1 VKESPQT
8 SPACTIR
15 SGTMKRSKHGNRKVI
30 YDGMTFDSK
39 KEFRRWQELLD
50 MEAAGKIQNLQRQVK
65 FVLIPAQRDPD
76 RIGKRGGIIKGKV
89 IEREVAY
96 IADFVYEQNGELV
109 VEDVKGYKGGVAYNL
124 FVMKRKMLLYLYGI
138 RVKEI

>member
-1 VKESPQT
+1 
-8 SPACTIR
+8 
-15 SGTMKRSKHGNRKVI
+15 MKRSKYGSRKIV
-30 YDGMTFDSK
+30 YNGMTFDSK

-50 MEAAGKIQNLQRQVK
+50 MEVAGRIQNLQRQVK
-65 FVLIPAQRDPD
+65 FVLIPAQREPD

-96 IADFVYEQNGELV
+96 IADFVYEKDGELV

-124 FVMKRKMLLYLYGI
+124 FVMKRKMLLYLYDI
-138 RVKEI
+138 KVKEI

>member
-1 VKESPQT
+1 
-8 SPACTIR
+8 
-15 SGTMKRSKHGNRKVI
+15 MKKSKYGSRKII

-50 MEAAGKIQNLQRQVK
+50 MEASGKIQNLQRQVK
-65 FVLIPAQRDPD
+65 FVLIPAQREPD
-76 RIGKRGGIIKGKV
+76 SVGKRGGIIRGKV

-96 IADFVYEQNGELV
+96 IA
-109 VEDVKGYKGGVAYNL
+109 DVKGYKGGVAYNL
-124 FVMKRKMLLYLYGI
+124 FAVKRKILLYLYDI